1 MASKHS
7 KGKRAKQK
15 DLDEDLKT
23 SKNRKKR
30 QKKSQLESEE
40 ENPKFKKF
48 KRILLIIL
56 LIAIFILGIIS
67 FLAVNNWKKISSDMM
82 SATSSQVYDS
92 QGNVIAEI
100 GSERKKINISYS
112 QIPDNLKNA
121 YIAIEDEKFFKHHG
135 INIKRTIA
143 AMGSYVFH
151 KGQASFGGSTITQ
164 QLVKNLTGD
173 NSNSITRKVKE
184 WAMAFELEC
193 FYSKEQ
199 ILETYFNIIYVG
211 PNVYGV
217 EAGARYY
224 FDKSV
229 QDLSIAECAY
239 LAGLNH
245 SPNSYNPFGD
255 KDNSDKIEKRTK
267 IVLSQMLDQKYISKE
282 DYEKAVQEVE
292 KGLKFKNGDI
302 ESSDDAYSYH
312 TDALITEIIS
322 DLKEKKHI
330 TEEFANNY
338 LYYGGLK
345 IYSTQD
351 TSIQQSMEKEF
362 EKDKYILK
370 SKQEQGKTSQAAMI
384 IINHTNGQV
393 VGCVGGLGEKTKS
406 RDYNRATM
414 SLRQTGSASKPFAVL
429 APALAKRKI
438 TASTVYD
445 DSETTFTNI
454 DGTEYKPGDYDPYQ
468 GKITVRR
475 AVESSQ
481 NIPFVKII
489 EEIKPKTSIKY
500 MKKMGVKNLTEKDN
514 NLALSLGGEQK
525 GLTTL
530 EMATCYSTI
539 ANNGE
544 YIEPTFYTKICNKSG
559 EDIVKTKQKTKKIFS
574 KEVAYILKNLL
585 TQPVKGANGTAP
597 YCEIKGMD
605 VAAKTGTTNE
615 NYDRWLCGFTNYY
628 TAATWYG
635 FDMNE
640 TINYEGKN
648 PAGLLWSAV
657 MKDIHSNLKG
667 TTFEMPSGVKT
678 ATICS
683 ETGMVATDSCP
694 NTYTEYYLF
703 GTIPGKCT
711 EHKENSTTTN
721 NSKNTTQKQQN
732 TQVEEKNKT
741 VENTVNS
748 TKTNTV
754 QENKKTENKT
764 NTSSK
769 NTTNTNKNTNTQNT
783 SKNTTKENTS
793 VQNTSNTTEK
803 RNNTV
808 SETIE

>member
-7 KGKRAKQK
+7 KGKRVKQK
-15 DLDEDLKT
+15 ELDEELKT
-23 SKNRKKR
+23 SKNRKKK
-30 QKKSQLESEE
+30 QKKSKLEPDEE
-40 ENPKFKKF
+40 KAKFRKL
-48 KRILLIIL
+48 KRILLIL
-56 LIAIFILGIIS
+56 FLIAIFILGIIS
-67 FLAVNNWKKISSDMM
+67 FLAVNNWKKLSSDMM
-82 SATSSQVYDS
+82 NATNSQVYDS

-151 KGQASFGGSTITQ
+151 RGQASFGGSTITQ

-184 WAMAFELEC
+184 WAMAYELES

-211 PNVYGV
+211 PNIYGV

-267 IVLSQMLDQKYISKE
+267 IVLSQMLDKKYISKE

-292 KGLKFKNGDI
+292 NGLKFKNGNI
-302 ESSDDAYSYH
+302 ESNNNVYSYH
-312 TDALITEIIS
+312 TDALITEIIA

-351 TSIQQSMEKEF
+351 TSIQESMEKEF
-362 EKDKYILK
+362 EKNKYILK

-544 YIEPTFYTKICNKSG
+544 YIEPTFYTRICNKSG
-559 EDIVKTKQKTKKIFS
+559 EDIVKTKQRTKKIFS
-574 KEVAYILKNLL
+574 KKLHI
-585 TQPVKGANGTAP
+585 
-597 YCEIKGMD
+597 
-605 VAAKTGTTNE
+605 
-615 NYDRWLCGFTNYY
+615 F
-628 TAATWYG
+628 
-635 FDMNE
+635 
-640 TINYEGKN
+640 
-648 PAGLLWSAV
+648 
-657 MKDIHSNLKG
+657 
-667 TTFEMPSGVKT
+667 
-678 ATICS
+678 
-683 ETGMVATDSCP
+683 
-694 NTYTEYYLF
+694 
-703 GTIPGKCT
+703 
-711 EHKENSTTTN
+711 
-721 NSKNTTQKQQN
+721 
-732 TQVEEKNKT
+732 
-741 VENTVNS
+741 
-748 TKTNTV
+748 
-754 QENKKTENKT
+754 
-764 NTSSK
+764 
-769 NTTNTNKNTNTQNT
+769 
-783 SKNTTKENTS
+783 
-793 VQNTSNTTEK
+793 
-803 RNNTV
+803 
-808 SETIE
+808 